1 MDFLYGPII
10 AMLLSLGY
18 TQLIVKRIDAKATDQ
33 QQRIEV
39 LEKKAVEE
47 EPETTR
53 KIVTAMMPVVQAVKS
68 LQETVGVK

>member
-1 MDFLYGPII
+1 MDFIYGPIV

-18 TQLIVKRIDAKATDQ
+18 TQLVVKRIDAKATDH
-33 QQRIEV
+33 QQRLEV